1 MTPFRRFARLVVSII
16 LGKRVHVVLRSI
28 SFNQSHKSSMSH
40 NNRENTHGNPG
51 IDPSRLEE
59 NIYFVQKDIRSVYKE
74 VFQEAV
80 DTYNEKQKR
89 NDRKIQDYFEKIK
102 KSEKVHEQRELVVAI
117 GEGKDD
123 PMCREEKKEVLQRYV
138 EAFQERNPNLAV
150 YNMVLHDDEANP
162 HLHINYVPHFASSR
176 GLTKRVGMDR
186 ALQQQGVEGKG
197 MELIANWRVVE
208 TAYIETLA
216 KEHIPDFERANVGS
230 HKYMKVK
237 QYKEYAETKS
247 VVEKQV
253 QEKETY
259 LQRVDKEMKQTEGK
273 VEELQT
279 VQGQLEQIVREQQ
292 QEQKDLQKQVGDRKE
307 EITKLEETKEQVQN
321 DIQGFPLFD
330 MRRLQAE
337 TEKVGL
343 LKKKE
348 VKTGNYILTKEDAQK
363 LLRRLRG
370 ISNIKEGL
378 RGISESKNSLEAREV
393 RLNEKEEF
401 MNQKELDISYK
412 ELEVNQRERKLI
424 GKEAAIEN
432 GQKWWEE
439 KQRLREQVNL
449 LTVENSRL
457 KRTLNKVNEM
467 YEGLK
472 TSFANV
478 AKAVGMMKYSKK
490 DYEQPLNER
499 GNRLVDGIANYT
511 SYWLRK
517 MGSEDLAEKVDKEIG
532 LSEGIQQSVQA
543 LEPKKER
550 DRGFE
555 HEM

>member
-1 MTPFRRFARLVVSII
+1 MVSII
-16 LGKRVHVVLRSI
+16 LGKWVYVVLRSI
-28 SFNQSHKSSMSH
+28 SFNQSHKSSISH
-40 NNRENTHGNPG
+40 NNRENVHGNPG

-59 NIYFVQKDIRSVYKE
+59 NMYFVQKDIRDVYQE

-80 DTYNEKQKR
+80 DTYNKKQKR
-89 NDRKIQDYFEKIK
+89 KDRKIQDYYEKIK

-123 PMCREEKKEVLQRYV
+123 PMCRKEKKETLQRYA

-186 ALQQQGVEGKG
+186 ALQEQGVNGKG
-197 MELIANWRVVE
+197 MELIANWRAIE

-216 KEHIPDFERANVGS
+216 KERIPDFERANVGS

-259 LQRVDKEMKQTEGK
+259 LQRVDKEVKQSEGK
-273 VEELQT
+273 VEELHT
-279 VQGQLEQIVREQQ
+279 VQGQLEQIVRKQK
-292 QEQKDLQKQVGDRKE
+292 QEQKNLQKQVGDTKE
-307 EITKLEETKEQVQN
+307 EITKLEETKEQIEK

-330 MRRLQAE
+330 MKRLKAE

-348 VKTGNYILTKEDAQK
+348 VKTGNYILTKEDVQK
-363 LLRRLRG
+363 LSKRLRG
-370 ISNIKEGL
+370 VSSIKEGL
-378 RGISESKNSLEAREV
+378 STIDRSKSLLEAREAQ
-393 RLNEKEEF
+393 LNEKEEF
-401 MNQKELDISYK
+401 IHQKELDISYK
-412 ELEVNQRERKLI
+412 ELEVNQRERNLI

-432 GQKWWEE
+432 GQTWWEE
-439 KQRLREQVNL
+439 KQILQEQVNL

-472 TSFANV
+472 MSFANV

-490 DYEQPLNER
+490 EYEQPLNEQ
-499 GNRLVDGIANYT
+499 GNRLVDAIANYT

-550 DRGFE
+550 SRGYDR
-555 HEM
+555 EM

>member
-16 LGKRVHVVLRSI
+16 LGKRVYVMLRSI
-28 SFNQSHKSSMSH
+28 SFNQSHKSSISH

-51 IDPSRLEE
+51 IDPSRLNE
-59 NIYFVQKDIRSVYKE
+59 NMYFVQKDIRSVYKE
-74 VFQEAV
+74 VFQKAV
-80 DTYNEKQKR
+80 DTYNKKQKR
-89 NDRKIQDYFEKIK
+89 NDRKIQDYYEKIS

-123 PMCREEKKEVLQRYV
+123 PMCRKEKKEALQRYA
-138 EAFQERNPNLAV
+138 EAFQERNPNLAI

-162 HLHINYVPHFASSR
+162 HLHINYVPHFSSSR

-197 MELIANWRVVE
+197 MELIANWRAIE

-259 LQRVDKEMKQTEGK
+259 LQRVDKEVKQSEGK
-273 VEELQT
+273 AEELQT
-279 VQGQLEQIVREQQ
+279 IQEQLEQIVREQQ
-292 QEQKDLQKQVGDRKE
+292 QEQKNLQKQIGDTKE
-307 EITKLEETKEQVQN
+307 EITKLEETKEQVKK

-330 MRRLQAE
+330 MRRLKAE

-348 VKTGNYILTKEDAQK
+348 VKTGNYILTKEDALK
-363 LLRRLRG
+363 LSERLRG
-370 ISNIKEGL
+370 VSSIREGL
-378 RGISESKNSLEAREV
+378 STIGRSKSLLEAKEAQ
-393 RLNEKEEF
+393 LNEREEF
-401 MNQKELDISYK
+401 INQKELDISYK
-412 ELEVNQRERKLI
+412 ELEVNQRERNLI

-432 GQKWWEE
+432 SQTWWEE
-439 KQRLREQVNL
+439 KQKLQEQVNL

-457 KRTLNKVNEM
+457 KRTLNKVNEL

-472 TSFANV
+472 MSFANV

-490 DYEQPLNER
+490 EYEQPLNEQ

-532 LSEGIQQSVQA
+532 LSKGIEQSVQA

>member
-1 MTPFRRFARLVVSII
+1 M
-16 LGKRVHVVLRSI
+16 VLRSI
-28 SFNQSHKSSMSH
+28 SFNQSHKSSISH
-40 NNRENTHGNPG
+40 NNRENTHGNSG
-51 IDPSRLEE
+51 IDLSRLEE

-80 DTYNEKQKR
+80 DVYNEKQKR
-89 NDRKIQDYFEKIK
+89 NDRKIQDYYEKIK

-123 PMCREEKKEVLQRYV
+123 PMCRKEKKEALQRYA

-162 HLHINYVPHFASSR
+162 HLHINYVPHFSSHR

-186 ALQQQGVEGKG
+186 ALQEQGVNGKG
-197 MELIANWRVVE
+197 MELIANWRAVE

-259 LQRVDKEMKQTEGK
+259 LQRVDKEVKQSEGK
-273 VEELQT
+273 VEELHT
-279 VQGQLEQIVREQQ
+279 VQGQLEWIVRKQ
-292 QEQKDLQKQVGDRKE
+292 QEEQKNLQKQVGDTKE
-307 EITKLEETKEQVQN
+307 EITKLKETKEQVQN

-330 MRRLQAE
+330 MKRLQAE

-363 LLRRLRG
+363 LSKRLRG
-370 ISNIKEGL
+370 VSSIKEGL
-378 RGISESKNSLEAREV
+378 SAIDRSKSLLEV
-393 RLNEKEEF
+393 REAQLNEREEF
-401 MNQKELDISYK
+401 INQKELDISYK

-424 GKEAAIEN
+424 GKEAAVEN

-439 KQRLREQVNL
+439 KQRLQEQVNL

-457 KRTLNKVNEM
+457 KRTLNKVNEL

-472 TSFANV
+472 MSFANV

-532 LSEGIQQSVQA
+532 LSKGIEQSVQA

>member
-1 MTPFRRFARLVVSII
+1 M
-16 LGKRVHVVLRSI
+16 HVVLRSI
-28 SFNQSHKSSMSH
+28 SFNQSHKSSISH

-59 NIYFVQKDIRSVYKE
+59 NIYFVQKDIRSVYNE

-80 DTYNEKQKR
+80 DVYNEKQKR
-89 NDRKIQDYFEKIK
+89 NDRKIQDYYEKIK

-123 PMCREEKKEVLQRYV
+123 PMCRKEKKEALQRYA

-162 HLHINYVPHFASSR
+162 HLHINYVPHFSSHR
-176 GLTKRVGMDR
+176 GLMKRVGMDR
-186 ALQQQGVEGKG
+186 ALQEQGVNGKG
-197 MELIANWRVVE
+197 MELITNWRAVE

-259 LQRVDKEMKQTEGK
+259 LQRVDKEVKQSEGK
-273 VEELQT
+273 VKELHT
-279 VQGQLEQIVREQQ
+279 VQGQLEQIVRKQQ
-292 QEQKDLQKQVGDRKE
+292 QEQKNLQKQVGDTKE
-307 EITKLEETKEQVQN
+307 KITKLEETKEQVEK
-321 DIQGFPLFD
+321 DIQGFLLFD
-330 MRRLQAE
+330 MRRLKAE

-363 LLRRLRG
+363 LSKRLRG
-370 ISNIKEGL
+370 VSSIKEGL
-378 RGISESKNSLEAREV
+378 SIIERSKGLLEAQKIA
-393 RLNEKEEF
+393 LNEREEF
-401 MNQKELDISYK
+401 INQKELDISYK
-412 ELEVNQRERKLI
+412 ELEVNQRERNLI

-439 KQRLREQVNL
+439 KQRLQEQVNL

-472 TSFANV
+472 MSFANV

-490 DYEQPLNER
+490 EYEQPLNER

-517 MGSEDLAEKVDKEIG
+517 MGREDLAEKVDKEIG
-532 LSEGIQQSVQA
+532 LSKGIQQSVQA
-543 LEPKKER
+543 LEPKKEH

>member
-1 MTPFRRFARLVVSII
+1 MTLFRRFARIVVSII
-16 LGKRVHVVLRSI
+16 LGEWVYVVLRSI
-28 SFNQSHKSSMSH
+28 SFNQSHKSSISH
-40 NNRENTHGNPG
+40 NNRENMHGNLG
-51 IDPSRLEE
+51 IDPARLDE

-123 PMCREEKKEVLQRYV
+123 PMCRKEKKEALQRYA
-138 EAFQERNPNLAV
+138 EAFQERNLNLAV

-197 MELIANWRVVE
+197 MELIANWRAVE

-237 QYKEYAETKS
+237 QYKEYAETKA

-253 QEKETY
+253 QEKEIY
-259 LQRVDKEMKQTEGK
+259 LQRVDKEVKQSEGK
-273 VEELQT
+273 AEELQT
-279 VQGQLEQIVREQQ
+279 IQGQLEQIVREQQ
-292 QEQKDLQKQVGDRKE
+292 EERKDLQKQVGDTKE
-307 EITKLEETKEQVQN
+307 EITKLKETKEHVQN

-330 MRRLQAE
+330 MRKLKAE
-337 TEKVGL
+337 TEKIGL

-363 LLRRLRG
+363 LSKRLRG
-370 ISNIKEGL
+370 ISSIKEGL
-378 RGISESKNSLEAREV
+378 SSINKSKSLLEAREAQI
-393 RLNEKEEF
+393 NEREEF
-401 MNQKELDISYK
+401 INQKELDISYK
-412 ELEVNQRERKLI
+412 ELEVNQRERNLI

-432 GQKWWEE
+432 GQTWWEE
-439 KQRLREQVNL
+439 KQVLQEQVNL

-457 KRTLNKVNEM
+457 KRALNKVNEM

-472 TSFANV
+472 MSFANV

-490 DYEQPLNER
+490 EYEQPLNER
-499 GNRLVDGIANYT
+499 GNRLVDAIANYT

-517 MGSEDLAEKVDKEIG
+517 IGSEDLAEKVDKEIG
-532 LSEGIQQSVQA
+532 LSKGIQQSVQA

>member
-1 MTPFRRFARLVVSII
+1 M
-16 LGKRVHVVLRSI
+16 LRSI

>member
-1 MTPFRRFARLVVSII
+1 
-16 LGKRVHVVLRSI
+16 VVLRSI
-28 SFNQSHKSSMSH
+28 SFNQSHKSSISH

-51 IDPSRLEE
+51 IDLSRLEE
-59 NIYFVQKDIRSVYKE
+59 NIYFVQKDIQSVYKE

-80 DTYNEKQKR
+80 DVYNEKQKR
-89 NDRKIQDYFEKIK
+89 NDRKIQDYYEKIR

-123 PMCREEKKEVLQRYV
+123 PMCRKEKKEALQRYA

-162 HLHINYVPHFASSR
+162 HLHINYVPHFSSHR

-186 ALQQQGVEGKG
+186 ALQEQGVNGKG
-197 MELIANWRVVE
+197 MELIANWRAVE

-259 LQRVDKEMKQTEGK
+259 LQRVDKEVKQSERK
-273 VEELQT
+273 VEELHT
-279 VQGQLEQIVREQQ
+279 VQGQIVRKQQ
-292 QEQKDLQKQVGDRKE
+292 QEQKNLQKQVGDTKE
-307 EITKLEETKEQVQN
+307 EITKLEETKEQVEK

-330 MRRLQAE
+330 MRRLKAE

-348 VKTGNYILTKEDAQK
+348 IKTGNYILTKEDADK
-363 LLRRLRG
+363 LSKHLRG
-370 ISNIKEGL
+370 ISSIKEGL
-378 RGISESKNSLEAREV
+378 STIDRSKSLLEAREAH
-393 RLNEKEEF
+393 LNEREEF
-401 MNQKELDISYK
+401 INQKELDVSYK
-412 ELEVNQRERKLI
+412 ELEVNQRERNLI
-424 GKEAAIEN
+424 GKEAVIEN
-432 GQKWWEE
+432 DQKWWGENQVLQ
-439 KQRLREQVNL
+439 KQVNL
-449 LTVENSRL
+449 LTVENSCL
-457 KRTLNKVNEM
+457 KQTLNKVNEL

-472 TSFANV
+472 MSFANV

-490 DYEQPLNER
+490 EYEQPLNER
-499 GNRLVDGIANYT
+499 GNRLVDAIANYT

-517 MGSEDLAEKVDKEIG
+517 MGNEDLAEKVDKEIG
-532 LSEGIQQSVQA
+532 LSKGIEQSVQA

>member
-1 MTPFRRFARLVVSII
+1 M
-16 LGKRVHVVLRSI
+16 LRSI
-28 SFNQSHKSSMSH
+28 SFNQSYKSSISH
-40 NNRENTHGNPG
+40 NNRENTHGNSG

-89 NDRKIQDYFEKIK
+89 NDRKIQDYYGKIK

-117 GEGKDD
+117 GEGKED
-123 PMCREEKKEVLQRYV
+123 PMCREEKKEALRGYAEV
-138 EAFQERNPNLAV
+138 FQERNPNLAV

-162 HLHINYVPHFASSR
+162 HLHINYVPHFSSSR

-197 MELIANWRVVE
+197 MELIANWRALE

-237 QYKEYAETKS
+237 QYKEYAEAKS

-253 QEKETY
+253 QAKETY
-259 LQRVDKEMKQTEGK
+259 LQRVDKEVKQSEGK
-273 VEELQT
+273 VEELHT
-279 VQGQLEQIVREQQ
+279 VQGQLKQIVRKQQ
-292 QEQKDLQKQVGDRKE
+292 QERKGLQKQVGDTKE
-307 EITKLEETKEQVQN
+307 EITKLEEKKERLEK

-343 LKKKE
+343 FKNKE

-363 LLRRLRG
+363 LSKRLRG
-370 ISNIKEGL
+370 ISSIKEGL
-378 RGISESKNSLEAREV
+378 RGISESKNSLESREV
-393 RLNEKEEF
+393 RLNEREEF
-401 MNQKELDISYK
+401 INQKELDISYK

-432 GQKWWEE
+432 GQTWWEE
-439 KQRLREQVNL
+439 KQSLQEQVNR

-457 KRTLNKVNEM
+457 KRTLNKVNEL

-472 TSFANV
+472 MSFVNV

-490 DYEQPLNER
+490 EYEQSLNER
-499 GNRLVDGIANYT
+499 GNRLVDAIANYT

>member
-1 MTPFRRFARLVVSII
+1 M
-16 LGKRVHVVLRSI
+16 LRSI
-28 SFNQSHKSSMSH
+28 SFNQSYKSSISH
-40 NNRENTHGNPG
+40 NNRENTYGNPG
-51 IDPSRLEE
+51 IDLSRLEE
-59 NIYFVQKDIRSVYKE
+59 NIYFIQKDIRSVYKE

-80 DTYNEKQKR
+80 DVYNEKQKR
-89 NDRKIQDYFEKIK
+89 NDRKIQDYYEKIK

-123 PMCREEKKEVLQRYV
+123 PMCRKEKKEVLQRYAEV
-138 EAFQERNPNLAV
+138 FQERNPNLAV
-150 YNMVLHDDEANP
+150 YNMALHDDEANP
-162 HLHINYVPHFASSR
+162 HLHINYVPHFSSHR

-186 ALQQQGVEGKG
+186 ALQEQGVNGKG
-197 MELIANWRVVE
+197 MELIANWRAVE
-208 TAYIETLA
+208 TAYIEILA

-253 QEKETY
+253 QEKENY
-259 LQRVDKEMKQTEGK
+259 LQRVDKEVKQSEGK
-273 VEELQT
+273 VEELHT
-279 VQGQLEQIVREQQ
+279 VQGQLEQIVRKQQ
-292 QEQKDLQKQVGDRKE
+292 QEQKNLQKQVGDTKE
-307 EITKLEETKEQVQN
+307 EITKLEETKEQVEK

-330 MRRLQAE
+330 MRRLKAE

-348 VKTGNYILTKEDAQK
+348 VKTGNYILTKEYAQK
-363 LLRRLRG
+363 LSKRIRG
-370 ISNIKEGL
+370 VSSIKEGL
-378 RGISESKNSLEAREV
+378 STIDRSKNLLEAREAQ
-393 RLNEKEEF
+393 LNEKEEF
-401 MNQKELDISYK
+401 INQKELDISYK
-412 ELEVNQRERKLI
+412 ELEVNQRERNLI

-432 GQKWWEE
+432 GQTWWEE
-439 KQRLREQVNL
+439 KQRLQEKVNL
-449 LTVENSRL
+449 LTLENSRL
-457 KRTLNKVNEM
+457 KRTLNKVNEL

-472 TSFANV
+472 ISFANV

-490 DYEQPLNER
+490 EYEQPLNEQ
-499 GNRLVDGIANYT
+499 GNRLVDAIANYT

-517 MGSEDLAEKVDKEIG
+517 IGSEDLAEKVDKEIG
-532 LSEGIQQSVQA
+532 LSKGIQQSIQA

-550 DRGFE
+550 DKGFE

>member
-1 MTPFRRFARLVVSII
+1 MLF
-16 LGKRVHVVLRSI
+16 SI
-28 SFNQSHKSSMSH
+28 SFNQSYKSSLSH
-40 NNRENTHGNPG
+40 NNREYTKGNSN
-51 IDPSRLEE
+51 IDPTCSHQ
-59 NIYFVQKDIRSVYKE
+59 NIYFIQKDIRDVYQG
-74 VFQEAV
+74 VFQDAV
-80 DTYNEKQKR
+80 NTYNKKQKR
-89 NDRKIQDYFEKIK
+89 KDRKIVNYYNRIR
-102 KSEKVHEQRELVVAI
+102 KSEKTHEQRELVVAI

-123 PMCREEKKEVLQRYV
+123 PMYREEKKEALQRYA

-186 ALQQQGVEGKG
+186 ALQQQGVKGKG
-197 MELIANWRVVE
+197 MELIANWREVE

-216 KEHIPDFERANVGS
+216 KEYIPDFERANVGS

-247 VVEKQV
+247 IVEKQV

-259 LQRVDKEMKQTEGK
+259 LQRVDKEVKQSEGK
-273 VEELQT
+273 VEELHT
-279 VQGQLEQIVREQQ
+279 VQGQLEQIVRKQQ
-292 QEQKDLQKQVGDRKE
+292 QEQKNLQKQIGDKKE
-307 EITKLEETKEQVQN
+307 EITKLEETKEQVEK

-330 MRRLQAE
+330 MRRLKAE

-363 LLRRLRG
+363 LSKRLRG
-370 ISNIKEGL
+370 VSSIKEGL
-378 RGISESKNSLEAREV
+378 IIIDRHKSSLEAREAA
-393 RLNEKEEF
+393 LNEREGF
-401 MNQKELDISYK
+401 INQKELDVSYK
-412 ELEVNQRERKLI
+412 ELEINQRERKLI
-424 GKEAAIEN
+424 GKEVAIEN
-432 GQKWWEE
+432 GQKWWKEN
-439 KQRLREQVNL
+439 QGLQEQVNL

-457 KRTLNKVNEM
+457 KRTLNKVNEL

-472 TSFANV
+472 MSFANV

-490 DYEQPLNER
+490 EYEQTLNER
-499 GNRLVDGIANYT
+499 GNRLVDAIANYT

-532 LSEGIQQSVQA
+532 LSKGIQQSVQA

>member
-1 MTPFRRFARLVVSII
+1 MVSII
-16 LGKRVHVVLRSI
+16 LGKRVYVMLRSI
-28 SFNQSHKSSMSH
+28 SFNQSHKSSISH

-51 IDPSRLEE
+51 IDPSRLNE
-59 NIYFVQKDIRSVYKE
+59 NMYFVQKDIRSVYKE
-74 VFQEAV
+74 VFQKAV
-80 DTYNEKQKR
+80 DTYNKKQKR
-89 NDRKIQDYFEKIK
+89 NDRKIQDYYEKIS

-123 PMCREEKKEVLQRYV
+123 PMCRKEKKEALQRYA
-138 EAFQERNPNLAV
+138 EAFQERNPNLAI

-162 HLHINYVPHFASSR
+162 HLHINYVPHFSSSR

-197 MELIANWRVVE
+197 MELIANWRAIE

-259 LQRVDKEMKQTEGK
+259 LQRVDKEVKQSEGK
-273 VEELQT
+273 AEELQT
-279 VQGQLEQIVREQQ
+279 IQEQLEQIVREQQ
-292 QEQKDLQKQVGDRKE
+292 QEQKNLQKQIGDTKE
-307 EITKLEETKEQVQN
+307 EITKLEETKEQVKK
-321 DIQGFPLFD
+321 DIQGFPFFD
-330 MRRLQAE
+330 MRRLKAE

-348 VKTGNYILTKEDAQK
+348 VKTGNYILTKEDALK
-363 LLRRLRG
+363 LSERLRG
-370 ISNIKEGL
+370 VSNIREGL
-378 RGISESKNSLEAREV
+378 STIGRSKSLLEAKEAQ
-393 RLNEKEEF
+393 LNEREEF
-401 MNQKELDISYK
+401 INQKELDISYK
-412 ELEVNQRERKLI
+412 ELEVNQRERNLI

-432 GQKWWEE
+432 SQTWWEE
-439 KQRLREQVNL
+439 KQKLQEQVNL

-457 KRTLNKVNEM
+457 KRTLNKVNEL

-472 TSFANV
+472 MSFANV

-490 DYEQPLNER
+490 EYEQPLNER

-532 LSEGIQQSVQA
+532 LSKGIEQSVQA

>member
-16 LGKRVHVVLRSI
+16 LGKRVYVMLRSI
-28 SFNQSHKSSMSH
+28 SFNQSHKSSISH

-51 IDPSRLEE
+51 IDPSRLNE
-59 NIYFVQKDIRSVYKE
+59 NMYFVQKDIRSVYKE
-74 VFQEAV
+74 VFQKAV
-80 DTYNEKQKR
+80 DTYNKKQKR
-89 NDRKIQDYFEKIK
+89 NDRKIQDYYEKIS

-123 PMCREEKKEVLQRYV
+123 PMCRKEKKEALQRYA
-138 EAFQERNPNLAV
+138 EAFQERNPNLAI

-162 HLHINYVPHFASSR
+162 HLHINYVPHFSSSR

-197 MELIANWRVVE
+197 MELIANWRAIE

-259 LQRVDKEMKQTEGK
+259 LQRVDKEVKQSEGK
-273 VEELQT
+273 AEELQT
-279 VQGQLEQIVREQQ
+279 IQEQLEQIVREQQ
-292 QEQKDLQKQVGDRKE
+292 QEQKNLQKQIGDTKE
-307 EITKLEETKEQVQN
+307 EITKLEETKEQVKK

-330 MRRLQAE
+330 MRRLKAE

-348 VKTGNYILTKEDAQK
+348 VKTGNYILTKEDALK
-363 LLRRLRG
+363 LSERLRG
-370 ISNIKEGL
+370 VSNIREGL
-378 RGISESKNSLEAREV
+378 STIGRSKSLLEAKEAQ
-393 RLNEKEEF
+393 LNEREEF
-401 MNQKELDISYK
+401 INQKELDISYK
-412 ELEVNQRERKLI
+412 ELEVNQRERNLI

-432 GQKWWEE
+432 SQTWWEE
-439 KQRLREQVNL
+439 KQKLQEQVNL

-457 KRTLNKVNEM
+457 KRTLNKVNEL

-472 TSFANV
+472 MSFANV

-490 DYEQPLNER
+490 EYEQPLNER

-532 LSEGIQQSVQA
+532 LSKGIEQSVQA

>member
-1 MTPFRRFARLVVSII
+1 M
-16 LGKRVHVVLRSI
+16 LRSI
-28 SFNQSHKSSMSH
+28 SFNQSHKSSISH

-89 NDRKIQDYFEKIK
+89 NDRKIQDYYGKIK

-123 PMCREEKKEVLQRYV
+123 PMCRKEKKEALQRYA

-259 LQRVDKEMKQTEGK
+259 LQRVDKEVKQSEGK
-273 VEELQT
+273 VEELHS
-279 VQGQLEQIVREQQ
+279 VQGQLEQIVRKQ
-292 QEQKDLQKQVGDRKE
+292 QEEQKNLQKQVGDTKE
-307 EITKLEETKEQVQN
+307 EITKLEETKGQVEK

-330 MRRLQAE
+330 MRRLKAE

-348 VKTGNYILTKEDAQK
+348 VKTGNYILTQEDAQK
-363 LLRRLRG
+363 LSKRLGG
-370 ISNIKEGL
+370 ISSIKEGL
-378 RGISESKNSLEAREV
+378 STIERSKRLLEAQEAA
-393 RLNEKEEF
+393 LNEREEF
-401 MNQKELDISYK
+401 INQKELDISYK
-412 ELEVNQRERKLI
+412 ELEVNQRERSLI

-432 GQKWWEE
+432 GQIWREE
-439 KQRLREQVNL
+439 KQVLQEQVNL

-457 KRTLNKVNEM
+457 KRTLNKVNEL

-472 TSFANV
+472 MSFANV

-490 DYEQPLNER
+490 EYEQPLNER

-532 LSEGIQQSVQA
+532 LSKGIEQSVQA

>member
-16 LGKRVHVVLRSI
+16 LGKRVYVMLRSI
-28 SFNQSHKSSMSH
+28 SFNQSHKSSISH

-51 IDPSRLEE
+51 IDPSRLNE
-59 NIYFVQKDIRSVYKE
+59 NMYFVQKDIRSVYKE
-74 VFQEAV
+74 VFQKAV
-80 DTYNEKQKR
+80 DTYNKKQKR
-89 NDRKIQDYFEKIK
+89 NDRKIQDYYEKIS

-123 PMCREEKKEVLQRYV
+123 PMCRKEKKEALQRYA
-138 EAFQERNPNLAV
+138 EAFQERNPNLAI

-162 HLHINYVPHFASSR
+162 HLHINYVPHFSSSR

-197 MELIANWRVVE
+197 MELIANWRAIE

-259 LQRVDKEMKQTEGK
+259 LQRVDKEVKQSEGK
-273 VEELQT
+273 AEELQT
-279 VQGQLEQIVREQQ
+279 IQEQLEQIVREQQ
-292 QEQKDLQKQVGDRKE
+292 QEQKNLQKQIGDTKE
-307 EITKLEETKEQVQN
+307 EITKLEETKEQVKK
-321 DIQGFPLFD
+321 DIQGFPFFD
-330 MRRLQAE
+330 MRRLKAE

-348 VKTGNYILTKEDAQK
+348 VKTGNYILTKEDALK
-363 LLRRLRG
+363 LSERLRG
-370 ISNIKEGL
+370 VSNIREGL
-378 RGISESKNSLEAREV
+378 STIGRSKSLLEAKEAQ
-393 RLNEKEEF
+393 LNEREEF
-401 MNQKELDISYK
+401 INQKELDISYK
-412 ELEVNQRERKLI
+412 ELEVNQRERNLI

-432 GQKWWEE
+432 SQTWWEE
-439 KQRLREQVNL
+439 KQKLQEQVNL

-457 KRTLNKVNEM
+457 KRTLNKVNEL

-472 TSFANV
+472 MSFANV

-490 DYEQPLNER
+490 EYEQPLNER

-532 LSEGIQQSVQA
+532 LSKGIEQSVQA

>member
-1 MTPFRRFARLVVSII
+1 MLC
-16 LGKRVHVVLRSI
+16 SI
-28 SFNQSHKSSMSH
+28 SFNQSHRSSMSH
-40 NNRENTHGNPG
+40 NNRAYTKGNPN
-51 IDPSRLEE
+51 IDPARSHQ
-59 NIYFVQKDIRSVYKE
+59 NIYFIQKDIREVYQE

-80 DTYNEKQKR
+80 DTYNQKQKR
-89 NDRKIQDYFEKIK
+89 KDRKITNYYDQIR
-102 KSEKVHEQRELVVAI
+102 KSEKTHEQRELVVAI
-117 GEGKDD
+117 GEGKDH
-123 PMCREEKKEVLQRYV
+123 PMYRPEKKEALQRYA
-138 EAFQERNPNLAV
+138 EAFQERNSNLAV

-197 MELIANWRVVE
+197 MELIANWRAVE

-253 QEKETY
+253 QEKEIY
-259 LQRVDKEMKQTEGK
+259 LQWVDKEVKQSEGK

-292 QEQKDLQKQVGDRKE
+292 QEQKNLQKQVGDTKE
-307 EITKLEETKEQVQN
+307 EITKLEETKERVEK

-330 MRRLQAE
+330 MRRLKAE
-337 TEKVGL
+337 TKKVGL

-348 VKTGNYILTKEDAQK
+348 GQTGNYILTKEDAQK
-363 LLRRLRG
+363 LSKRIRG
-370 ISNIKEGL
+370 VSSIKEGL
-378 RGISESKNSLEAREV
+378 ITIVRSKSLLEARETS
-393 RLNEKEEF
+393 LNEREEF
-401 MNQKELDISYK
+401 INQKELDISYK
-412 ELEVNQRERKLI
+412 ELEVNQRERNLI

-432 GQKWWEE
+432 SQTWWEE
-439 KQRLREQVNL
+439 KQVLQEQVNL
-449 LTVENSRL
+449 LTVENSCL
-457 KRTLNKVNEM
+457 KRTLNKVNEL

-472 TSFANV
+472 MSFANV
-478 AKAVGMMKYSKK
+478 AKAVRMMKYSKK
-490 DYEQPLNER
+490 EYEQPLNER

-532 LSEGIQQSVQA
+532 LSKGIEQSVQA